1 MRHWRLKII
10 HCIQLCAT
18 VVGAAAAL
26 YAGDNAA
33 QRTESRA
40 TAGTSSGGKGWW
52 SFEPVADPRPPQTR
66 DGSWP
71 RGEVDRFLLAKMEA
85 RGVRP
90 AAPADRRTLIRRAS
104 FDLTG
109 LPPTPEEVAAFLS
122 DGSPDAFAK
131 VVDRLLASPRYG
143 ERWGR
148 HWLDVVRYADTAG
161 DGADYPVREAYKY
174 RDYVLQSF
182 NDDVPYDVF
191 LREQVAGDL
200 LAADGPPEQF
210 ARRVTATGYLAIG
223 KRFGYRPNNA
233 FRHLD
238 LADTIDVVGQSV
250 LGLSVGCARCHDHK
264 YDPVSTADYYA
275 LYGIL
280 DGASYSFPGGEEH
293 QRPSGLVPLV
303 PPAEREK
310 LDAEWKAKI
319 AELDAKLAALPK
331 EPKTDEDKSAVRKLN
346 RQRGE
351 LEADP
356 PYPVAY
362 AAAEGKGAD
371 ARIQLRGEPGRGGD
385 VVRRRFLK
393 VLGGQTLPPDC
404 KASGR
409 LELAGWLT
417 DPANPLTARV
427 MVNRIWQH
435 HFGRGIVAT
444 PNDFGTRG
452 SPPTHPELLDWLA
465 SRFVRSGWKVKAMHR
480 LIMLSAAYQ
489 MSGDDEPNAREDDP
503 EDELLWRYPRRRLDA
518 ESIRDAMLAAGG
530 LLDLSPAGPHPFP
543 PVEKWNFTI
552 HNPFY
557 GLYETKHRSVYLMV
571 QRQKRHPFLALFDGA
586 DPNVSTD
593 QRNATVTPAQS
604 LFLMN
609 DPFVHECA
617 AGVAKRVLAGAG
629 DEAERVRLAFELTQ
643 AREPEGDDLVRA
655 GGFLARYRE
664 KLAATGR
671 SPEEAEF
678 GAWSAYARVMLTSN
692 AFLYVD

>member
-10 HCIQLCAT
+10 HRFLLFAAA
-18 VVGAAAAL
+18 VGAAGAL
-26 YAGDNAA
+26 YGSDNSGE
-33 QRTESRA
+33 RTESRA
-40 TAGTSSGGKGWW
+40 TLGKSTDGKGWW
-52 SFEPVADPRPPQTR
+52 SFRPVADPRAPETK
-66 DGSWP
+66 DAGWP
-71 RGEVDRFLLAKMEA
+71 RGEIDRFLLAAMESQ
-85 RGVRP
+85 GVRP
-90 AAPADRRTLIRRAS
+90 SPPADKATLIRRAT

-109 LPPTPEEVAAFLS
+109 LPPTPEEVAAFLA
-122 DGSPDAFAK
+122 DGAPDAFAK

-161 DGADYPVREAYKY
+161 DGADYPVREAYRY
-174 RDYVLQSF
+174 RDYVIQSF
-182 NDDVPYDVF
+182 NDDVPYDAF

-200 LAADGPPEQF
+200 LANQGPTDQF
-210 ARRVTATGYLAIG
+210 ARRVIATGYLAIG

-250 LGLSVGCARCHDHK
+250 LGLSIGCARCHDHK
-264 YDPVSTADYYA
+264 YDPVSMADYYA
-275 LYGIL
+275 LYGIF
-280 DGASYSFPGGEEH
+280 DGADCTFPGGEEY

-310 LDAEWKAKI
+310 LDADWKAKI
-319 AELDAKLAALPK
+319 AEVDVKLAALPK
-331 EPKTDEDKSAVRKLN
+331 EPKTDADKSAMRTLN

-351 LEADP
+351 LEANP

-371 ARIQLRGEPGRGGD
+371 ARIQLRGDPGRAGD
-385 VVRRRFLK
+385 VVRRGFPK
-393 VLGGQTLPPDC
+393 VLGGQTLPADC
-404 KASGR
+404 KTSGR
-409 LELAGWLT
+409 LELAKWLT
-417 DPANPLTARV
+417 DPSNPLTARV

-452 SPPTHPELLDWLA
+452 SPPTHPGLLDWLA
-465 SRFVRSGWKVKAMHR
+465 RRFVERGWSVKSMHR
-480 LIMLSAAYQ
+480 LIMLSSAYQ
-489 MSGDDEPNAREDDP
+489 MSGDDNPGGRELDP
-503 EDELLWRYPRRRLDA
+503 DNELMWHYPRRRLDA
-518 ESIRDAMLAAGG
+518 ESIRDAMLATGG

-543 PVEKWNFTI
+543 PVEKWNYTI

-557 GLYETKHRSVYLMV
+557 GLYETKRRSVYLMV

-617 AGVAKRVLAGAG
+617 AGLATRVLAGSQDDGA
-629 DEAERVRLAFELTQ
+629 RVRLAFELTQ
-643 AREPEGDDLVRA
+643 ARGPEADDLVRA

-664 KLAATGR
+664 KLAATGK
-671 SPEEAEF
+671 SADEAEL
-678 GAWSAYARVMLTSN
+678 GAWSAYARVLLTSN